1 MNRKPNVINL
11 HFTDI
16 CNYSCCYCFVKK
28 ENKCLSLKQIKKIVD
43 NIKKYFDENELNG
56 RINLVGGEVFLFNH
70 LQKVIDYI
78 YKANIK
84 VSIVTNGSLLT
95 KEFIINNK
103 EKLET
108 IGISVDSLNQET
120 NLRIGRCCKKQV
132 LSQEDLINIC
142 NCIKDNNIKLKINTC
157 VSKLNLN
164 EDLSNFILKINP
176 DRYKIFQMMIVK
188 GVNDSAQ
195 LYRISQ
201 EEFKQYCKKYS
212 FLNPICENNNEMSNS
227 YLIVDSKGNLCVD
240 NNKNTS
246 PIGNVLEDNFSDLIL
261 KSNLNIENFNKRYM

>member
-28 ENKCLSLKQIKKIVD
+28 EKKCLSLKQIKKIID

-78 YKANIK
+78 YNANIK

-95 KEFIINNK
+95 KKFIINNK

-120 NLRIGRCCKKQV
+120 NLKIGRCCKKQV

-212 FLNPICENNNEMSNS
+212 FFNPICENNNEMSNS